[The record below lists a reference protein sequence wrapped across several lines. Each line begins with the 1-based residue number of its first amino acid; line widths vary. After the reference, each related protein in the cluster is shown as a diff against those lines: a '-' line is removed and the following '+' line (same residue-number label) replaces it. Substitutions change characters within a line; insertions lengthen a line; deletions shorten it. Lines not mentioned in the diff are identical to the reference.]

1 MKKNFISLLFVS
13 AITVGLLSA
22 CSSAPADDNATNP
35 KAETVTSQAS
45 HDTNSSPV
53 SVTLNE
59 VAHSIF
65 YAPQYVAIENG
76 YFADEGIN
84 LTLVTGF
91 GADKVMTAVL
101 SGEADI
107 GFMGSESSIYTY
119 QEGAN
124 DVIKNFAQ
132 LTQRAGNFLVAREEM
147 PDFSWDD
154 LKGKDVL
161 GGRKG
166 VVHILM

>member
-1 MKKNFISLLFVS
+1 MKKIFISLLFVS

-35 KAETVTSQAS
+35 KAEAVTSQAN

-91 GADKVMTAVL
+91 GAV
-101 SGEADI
+101 
-107 GFMGSESSIYTY
+107 
-119 QEGAN
+119 
-124 DVIKNFAQ
+124 
-132 LTQRAGNFLVAREEM
+132 
-147 PDFSWDD
+147 
-154 LKGKDVL
+154 
-161 GGRKG
+161 
-166 VVHILM
+166 

>member
-35 KAETVTSQAS
+35 KAEAVTSQAN

-91 GADKVMTAVL
+91 VCGRYIPIPTLMFDPGASKDITA
-101 SGEADI
+101 
-107 GFMGSESSIYTY
+107 
-119 QEGAN
+119 
-124 DVIKNFAQ
+124 
-132 LTQRAGNFLVAREEM
+132 
-147 PDFSWDD
+147 
-154 LKGKDVL
+154 
-161 GGRKG
+161 
-166 VVHILM
+166 